1 MSSAGNQQERL
12 KRLIKTGWIVGF
24 IDGEGCFSVSIFKQN
39 DRKEKNR
46 IRRGYTSGYQVF
58 HEFSVT
64 QGEKS
69 KSSLEELQKFF
80 GVGRLYLNKRYDNH
94 KENLWRYVV
103 RKKDELL
110 KVIIPFFKKN
120 SLQTSK
126 ELDFLKF
133 VECVE
138 IVDKKEHLSKAGVI
152 KIAKIAATMNRQK
165 PRDSLIRILR
175 DHTPNPDLNRKEMV
189 RTA

>member
-12 KRLIKTGWIVGF
+12 KRLIKTGWVVGF
-24 IDGEGCFSVSIFKQN
+24 VDGEGCFSVSIFKQI

-46 IRRGYTSGYQVF
+46 IRRGYTTGYQVF

-69 KSSLEELQKFF
+69 KPSLEELQKFF
-80 GVGRLYLNKRYDNH
+80 GVGKLYLNKRYDNH
-94 KENLWRYVV
+94 KEHLWKYVV
-103 RKKDELL
+103 RKKEELL
-110 KVIIPFFKKN
+110 TVIIPFFKKN
-120 SLQTSK
+120 SMQTAK
-126 ELDFLKF
+126 KFDFLKF

-138 IVDKKEHLSKAGVI
+138 IIDKKEHLSKAGII

-165 PRDSLIRILR
+165 PRESLIRILR
-175 DHTPNPDLNRKEMV
+175 DHTPNPKENRKEMV
-189 RTA
+189 RAA

>member
-12 KRLIKTGWIVGF
+12 IKTGWVIGF
-24 IDGEGCFSVSIFKQN
+24 VDGEGCFSVSIFKQI
-39 DRKEKNR
+39 DRQEKNR
-46 IRRGYTSGYQVF
+46 IRRGYTTGYQVF

-64 QGEKS
+64 QGQKS

-94 KENLWRYVV
+94 KEHLWRYVV
-103 RKKDELL
+103 RKREELL

-120 SLQTSK
+120 SMQTSK
-126 ELDFLKF
+126 KFDFLKF
-133 VECVE
+133 TECVE
-138 IVDKKEHLSKAGVI
+138 IIERKEHLSKAGII

-165 PRDSLIRILR
+165 PRESLIRILR
-175 DHTPNPDLNRKEMV
+175 DHTPNTDSHR
-189 RTA
+189 